1 MKTTTLLLRRALL
14 FCVFLFGIFGVSWGQ
29 VSAGFNT
36 SFVVLSLNSGANTY
50 YDLQASTSNT
60 DFNGASLGSFTAGT
74 NNLLLKGAEHNVYKC
89 GGADLTSTRVYYRI
103 YLTSAGVSGSF
114 TSTDIG
120 YSSGG
125 NNGCGGQD
133 QQWRN
138 LNYSTNLLSGLAPG
152 NYSIQVYSNATITC
166 CGGTALA
173 DNSGNN
179 YTATFTVTGNYYS
192 KSTGNLELTSSWG
205 TNTDGTGNV
214 PVNFT
219 TAGNTFNIRNNST
232 PTIGASWTVSG
243 TGSKIVVGDG
253 TNACNFT
260 VPSTFTVT
268 SPTTEVVNN
277 GMITRTTL
285 GANSWGTLSFASGAT
300 YVHNVNGG
308 SIPTATWNTGSTFEV
323 TGITSAINFSSGS
336 VQNFYHIVWNCAS
349 QTSIFSFGAL
359 TTINGNLTILSTGAT
374 PSASSGL
381 FLTNSTAI
389 TATIGGNLTV
399 SGGFFAPFGVNTAS
413 SSTLNISGNLSISG
427 GTFDIY
433 RPSSNT
439 GTINLSGDFSMTGGT
454 LTKGGAGTGNFNFSK
469 NGTQTYS
476 KSSGTISNAIN
487 FTVNSGSTLSM
498 GTNILDGSTGTFTLS
513 PGGGIEI
520 GHTAGIT
527 LTGATGS
534 IQVTGRTYNTGANY
548 TFNGSSAQVTGDG
561 FTGANN
567 LTINNSA
574 GVTLS
579 GNASLAGTL
588 TLTSGTFTVGSGYT
602 ITVSNGGAISRT
614 SGALAAGTGAGTF
627 TFLGTGT
634 VTGTVGFNNV
644 NIAGGVNFGS
654 SGASTINGTLTINAG
669 GFVSTNAPIYASGST
684 LKYNSGGTYGRGTEW
699 SATSG
704 AGYPHHVQISN
715 GTTLDL
721 GANNGAATARQIA
734 GNLTVDASSIFSMSV
749 TPMTAALT
757 VKGNYLN
764 SGTTVLSSSSGG
776 DLILEGN
783 LNDNATFTANSRAI
797 FFQGANNQYINSTDN
812 PLDIDVVRIN
822 KSGGEVILNQ
832 NLLVDETADPIQF
845 AGTLSILNLNGKT
858 ATFGKAS
865 TASQISMNSTSAIKG
880 SATSGLTI
888 LGTGSFGTLRFDQ
901 TTPGTTNVLG
911 TLNVNRTGT
920 NAGAT
925 LGDNLTATTLNIT
938 SGTLTL
944 AASKQLTVSGT
955 LTNNGTFTLEN
966 GATFKQGS
974 SVTGGGTYNVK
985 QTLSDGAGSGSTL
998 TGRYWYMGTPVSCAR
1013 SVGFESA
1020 GNLNKVWSFTNGAYA
1035 AVADATLLSPTTGY
1049 VHRRSDNPTLTFSGQ
1064 NLYATDETLSL
1075 SNNAG
1080 TYGGWHLIA
1089 NPYTAYLDWSQ
1100 VYTASHA
1107 LSTAISPSYYIRSFN
1122 STGNDVNALITY
1134 NSSTGLESNTSSYS
1148 LGSTGSTIAQHIAPM
1163 QAIWVKVNP
1172 TTPLSATAGQLR
1184 LERAFTSHQTGNV
1197 GLKNTSVFPTLARVN
1212 LVDDARF
1219 DQMLVFM
1226 NQDMSNAVD
1235 QYDSEKMFVSGAT
1248 QIYTMAAGKK
1258 LVMNGLK
1265 NNKKKISVP
1274 LYLELPTSKVYQLQ
1288 LSEYIMEDGLIILED
1303 KQEGTMQDFTI
1314 HDTYA
1319 FYASSGVLSNRF
1331 VLHFFMPDATITAQG
1346 PSNSWV
1352 EDETSYTEGGQIV
1365 ISADGKGKVQIT
1377 LDQPDAE
1384 NNQAT
1389 VQAVDANGR
1398 VVYSG
1403 LLEGITTEIQLD
1415 VPSGVYYLTVQSGNL
1430 IEKKKMFIQE

>member
-1 MKTTTLLLRRALL
+1 M
-14 FCVFLFGIFGVSWGQ
+14 
-29 VSAGFNT
+29 
-36 SFVVLSLNSGANTY
+36 
-50 YDLQASTSNT
+50 
-60 DFNGASLGSFTAGT
+60 
-74 NNLLLKGAEHNVYKC
+74 
-89 GGADLTSTRVYYRI
+89 
-103 YLTSAGVSGSF
+103 
-114 TSTDIG
+114 
-120 YSSGG
+120 
-125 NNGCGGQD
+125 
-133 QQWRN
+133 
-138 LNYSTNLLSGLAPG
+138 
-152 NYSIQVYSNATITC
+152 
-166 CGGTALA
+166 
-173 DNSGNN
+173 
-179 YTATFTVTGNYYS
+179 
-192 KSTGNLELTSSWG
+192 
-205 TNTDGTGNV
+205 
-214 PVNFT
+214 
-219 TAGNTFNIRNNST
+219 
-232 PTIGASWTVSG
+232 
-243 TGSKIVVGDG
+243 
-253 TNACNFT
+253 
-260 VPSTFTVT
+260 
-268 SPTTEVVNN
+268 
-277 GMITRTTL
+277 
-285 GANSWGTLSFASGAT
+285 
-300 YVHNVNGG
+300 
-308 SIPTATWNTGSTFEV
+308 IPTATGTYQNVIWNCPDQEEVNTWSVLETNFNTVNGNFTVQNTGVGSLIIGNTTTNRTMTVGGDFIISGGAFAIKGAAI
-323 TGITSAINFSSGS
+323 TGGDIKLAVNGNYEQSSG
-336 VQNFYHIVWNCAS
+336 
-349 QTSIFSFGAL
+349 IFR
-359 TTINGNLTILSTGAT
+359 
-374 PSASSGL
+374 PSRR
-381 FLTNSTAI
+381 
-389 TATIGGNLTV
+389 V
-399 SGGFFAPFGVNTAS
+399 S
-413 SSTLNISGNLSISG
+413 SSTGTATLELKGNFTLSE
-427 GTFDIY
+427 GTFEN
-433 RPSSNT
+433 SSAAGLGSVLFAKT
-439 GTINLSGDFSMTGGT
+439 GTQVYTKTGGT
-454 LTKGGAGTGNFNFSK
+454 IAS
-469 NGTQTYS
+469 
-476 KSSGTISNAIN
+476 AIN

-513 PGGGIEI
+513 SGGGIET

-527 LTGATGS
+527 LTGPTGS

-548 TFNGSSAQVTGDG
+548 TFNGSSAQVTGAG

-588 TLTSGTFTVGSGYT
+588 TLTSGAFTVGSGNT

-614 SGALAAGTGAGTF
+614 SGSLAAGSGAGTF
-627 TFLGTGT
+627 TFSGTGT

-654 SGASTINGTLTINAG
+654 STINGTLTINSG
-669 GFVSTNAPIYASGST
+669 GSVNTNAPIYASGST

-704 AGYPHHVQISN
+704 AGYPHHVQISSS
-715 GTTLDL
+715 TTLNL
-721 GANNGAATARQIA
+721 GANSGTSTTRQIA
-734 GNLTVDASSIFSMSV
+734 GDLTIDANSILTMNASGQA
-749 TPMTAALT
+749 MTAELI
-757 VKGNYLN
+757 VKGNYINNGNTTL
-764 SGTTVLSSSSGG
+764 SGSIGG
-776 DLILEGN
+776 DLVLEGD
-783 LNDNATFTANSRAI
+783 LTDNNAFNANGRAI
-797 FFQGANNQYINSTDN
+797 FFRGDSTQSITSNSD
-812 PLDIDVVRIN
+812 PLDIDVARVE
-822 KSGGEVILNQ
+822 KSGGEIVLGQ

-880 SATSGLTI
+880 SATSTLTI

-944 AASKQLTVSGT
+944 ADSKQLTVTGT
-955 LTNNGTFTLEN
+955 LTNNGTLTLEN

-974 SVTGGGTYNVK
+974 SVAGGGTYNVK
-985 QTLSDGAGSGSTL
+985 QTLSNNAGSGSTL
-998 TGRYWYMGTPVSCAR
+998 TGRFWYMGTPVSCTRA
-1013 SVGFESA
+1013 VGFGSA

-1035 AVADATLLSPTTGY
+1035 AVADATTLSPTTGY
-1049 VHRRSDNPTLTFSGQ
+1049 VHRRSDNTTLSFTGTS
-1064 NLYATDETLSL
+1064 LYATDVTLSL

-1107 LSTAISPSYYIRSFN
+1107 LSAAISPSYYIRSFN
-1122 STGNDVNALITY
+1122 SSNQDVNALITY
-1134 NSSTGLESNTSSYS
+1134 NNSNGLEANTSSYN
-1148 LGSTGSTIAQHIAPM
+1148 LGATYNNPTPGSTTAQYIAPM

-1197 GLKNTSVFPTLARVN
+1197 GLKNTSVFPILARVN

-1265 NNKKKISVP
+1265 NNKKKIYVP

-1319 FYASSGVLSNRF
+1319 FYANSGVLSNRF

-1365 ISADGKGKVQIT
+1365 IAADGKGKVQIT
-1377 LDQPDAE
+1377 LDQPQTD
-1384 NNQAT
+1384 NVDGS
-1389 VQAVDANGR
+1389 VQAMDANGR

-1403 LLEGITTEIQLD
+1403 KLEGMNTAFQLN
-1415 VPSGVYYLTVQSGNL
+1415 VPSGIYYLSVQSGNL
-1430 IEKKKMFIQE
+1430 IEKKKVFIQE